1 MFDLSVLVATTNLK
15 ERSVLENLGAISFSD
30 SFSQHI
36 LDTAQTSG
44 EVYRK
49 ARELAPDLIIVE
61 DRLFTASL
69 NLLCEHCDVIVI
81 ADTRVSDCGNIR
93 YCYRPIQIAYLSK
106 KMTKMYNALDPAKLE
121 KARAV
126 RKESFAMLPTE
137 FPERD
142 EPRLRHPEIS
152 LIEERRGN
160 LAQIRDGSFTFTPEE
175 RHAEKESQ
183 INFYSREVLAMMD
196 EQEGD
201 SASGNEVVNAV
212 WAVKPKKTVY
222 LPGETASGMGGKARL
237 VYRNGGYEEV
247 PVLDENLPSDPIIRS
262 GMTEIVY
269 RFHGIELRL
278 PISVDGNKLMELIV
292 IHPCRTEYMAGDRPD
307 VAGLILYGKR
317 ADNSV
322 GPITDFTYDDR
333 PLTGQDTKI
342 VFRAEDQEIG
352 IPIHVKENTILSA
365 ELRSPPKLLYQY
377 GEELD
382 LSESLVD
389 IQYVDGQTT
398 QKPLSASD
406 LAVPFNPMKEGTQ
419 VLLFKAGLGAI
430 PVTVEVLP
438 KKKERTPTA
447 IVIYSRPIRDTYPMG
462 FKDLDV
468 AGGMI
473 TVCYSDDT
481 SEQIPM
487 DGEKMSFEVTQ
498 KDKASAIVSVSYLGL
513 STNFMIT
520 LTEPKLVKLTVKT
533 PPKKVNYVDND
544 LFNPEGMVLIGEY
557 DNGET
562 GEITDFPDMRKPVRY
577 GDTLFPVRM
586 DGVSVPV
593 FIKVEE
599 RDTASALVL
608 KALPVKTEY
617 IVGEKNL
624 DLFGGAVVLMNEA
637 GNEKRLDITECAVH
651 GFHGDR
657 IGRQQII
664 LAYHGMTCSFEI
676 TVRDRI
682 LEKIAIGSLPVKRKY
697 FNGQDYELSGL
708 IVDAIYDNGDKEI
721 VTDFEVDKKVAEV
734 GDTRVTVSYGG
745 KTAFFT
751 VSVTERV
758 VENIS
763 ITKMP
768 TKTEYMENKDYFSA
782 SGGELLVVYNDKSTE
797 LVPITGEMV
806 SGFSNKEPGHFNLTV
821 SYGGK
826 ETELPVTVMA
836 KQLIGMAI
844 STPPY
849 KTEYLAGEC
858 FDPSGMKVLGIYSNG
873 ETKPIYD
880 YQCDPSGPL
889 RETDGGVMIFFM
901 NCSTACKVTVAP
913 APAPVDAPVE
923 EPVPYEEAEEKEED
937 AGIPVFYPSSFGLR
951 FDE

>member
-1 MFDLSVLVATTNLK
+1 
-15 ERSVLENLGAISFSD
+15 
-30 SFSQHI
+30 
-36 LDTAQTSG
+36 
-44 EVYRK
+44 
-49 ARELAPDLIIVE
+49 
-61 DRLFTASL
+61 
-69 NLLCEHCDVIVI
+69 
-81 ADTRVSDCGNIR
+81 
-93 YCYRPIQIAYLSK
+93 
-106 KMTKMYNALDPAKLE
+106 
-121 KARAV
+121 
-126 RKESFAMLPTE
+126 
-137 FPERD
+137 
-142 EPRLRHPEIS
+142 
-152 LIEERRGN
+152 
-160 LAQIRDGSFTFTPEE
+160 
-175 RHAEKESQ
+175 
-183 INFYSREVLAMMD
+183 MMD

-222 LPGETASGMGGKARL
+222 LPGEMASGMGGKARL

-269 RFHGIELRL
+269 RFHGVELRL

-322 GPITDFTYDDR
+322 GPITDFTYDDH

-342 VFRAEDQEIG
+342 VFRAEDREIG

-389 IQYVDGQTT
+389 IRYVDGQTT
-398 QKPLSASD
+398 QKPLSAAD
-406 LAVPFNPMKEGTQ
+406 LAVPFDPMKEGTQ

-438 KKKERTPTA
+438 KKERTPTA

-513 STNFMIT
+513 STNFMIM

-697 FNGQDYELSGL
+697 FNGQDYELGGL

-806 SGFSNKEPGHFNLTV
+806 SGFSNKEPGHFSLTV

-826 ETELPVTVMA
+826 ETELPITVMA